1 MKATL
6 FVIFLSVL
14 VRLFLAA
21 GSGLGIDESY
31 MVAASTHF
39 AASYFDHPLASWWLE
54 LAARHL
60 FGASD
65 PVVVRLPFV
74 LLSAVSS
81 WLLYLV
87 TKRLFGVR
95 AGFWAVVAYSI
106 SPVFSLA
113 FGTWVLP
120 DGPLNT
126 ALLAFIYALIR
137 ALGLPEGK
145 PAPRWWLWAGL
156 FAGLAMLSKYNAAL
170 VLVGAAVGVLLAPE
184 WRKQLSS
191 PFPWL
196 GVALAVALTSPIV
209 FWNIQYHWA
218 SFAYQSGRALGFRFR
233 PLMPLSI
240 WGGEALYVA
249 PWLWVPM
256 IWVMLRGFLAGS
268 TDRSRWL
275 LAWAAV
281 IPVLLFAVVGLWSH
295 TRILY
300 HWAAPGYL
308 MLFPLL
314 GDWAT
319 RRSKALLSVIAL
331 LSATLLCFASVV
343 LVGFAQGSEIG
354 PLVTFYAPGKSPL
367 LQIMDWSGI
376 GRNVPKDVDA
386 IAAQRWFDAGK
397 VGYGLLLDGVHV
409 PVTVFGDQ
417 PHEFAFSTPPA
428 SLMGKNVLVLAMP
441 GSLAET
447 KAKFA
452 HDFKSFTPGPVLLV
466 MRENRVFLV
475 IPTFIGRDMVAV
487 PKS

>member
-54 LAARHL
+54 LASRHI
-60 FGASD
+60 FGSSD
-65 PVVVRLPFV
+65 PLVVRLPFV

-81 WLLYLV
+81 FLLYLI
-87 TKRLFGVR
+87 TRRLFGTR

-126 ALLAFIYALIR
+126 ALLAFIYALVR
-137 ALGLPEGK
+137 ALGLPNDK

-170 VLVGAAVGVLLAPE
+170 VLVGAALGVLLDPVG
-184 WRKQLSS
+184 RKQLAS

-196 GVALAVALTSPIV
+196 GVVLALLLTTPIIV
-209 FWNIQYHWA
+209 WNFQHDWA
-218 SFAYQSGRALGFRFR
+218 SLGYQSGRALGFRFR

-256 IWVMLRGFLAGS
+256 IWVMIRGFVTGP
-268 TDRSRWL
+268 TWRPNWL

-319 RRSKALLSVIAL
+319 RRGKVLLSVIAL
-331 LSATLLCFASVV
+331 LSATLLCFASIL
-343 LVGFAQGSEIG
+343 LVGFAQGGPIG
-354 PLVTFYAPGKSPL
+354 PLVTLYSPGKSPL
-367 LQIMDWSGI
+367 LQVMDWTGI
-376 GRNVPKDVDA
+376 GKNVPPDIDA

-397 VGYGLLLDGVHV
+397 VGYGLLRDGVHV

-428 SLMGKNVLVLAMP
+428 SLLGKNVMVLAMP
-441 GSLAET
+441 GSFAQT
-447 KAKFA
+447 QAKFA
-452 HDFKSFTPGPVLLV
+452 ADFKSFTPGPVLLV
-466 MRENRVFLV
+466 MRGGRVFLI